1 MGVMKLSNQMSMSN
15 YTKRLQDPSL
25 QTERIQS
32 LMKELEKANQ
42 TTKDGR
48 YRIVD
53 GKLVPAEGSR
63 TLVPANMR
71 GMQSNQASMEKTK
84 KTRLEKKKLRYSYKK
99 LSAAIRSSKTSA
111 NAHMVVSK
119 ARIQV
124 SDLKKKRG
132 SEEYDDVELE
142 MAISHAMSIERVARK
157 HEKNLRMEEL
167 AKRGENPVLQAFDP
181 EALEEM
187 EEGVEERI
195 SDLQSTYE
203 DFEKSQKS
211 ERMLSEQEIEDFSED
226 MEKLLLDE
234 MSSYTEQMKLDL
246 FDMMEDLMAYTGE
259 MDEEDIKKMERRH
272 RSAEDRDIA
281 KADMDYLKNYFEYL
295 NSQTGAGMMAESGG
309 AVTDFLA

>member
-1 MGVMKLSNQMSMSN
+1 
-15 YTKRLQDPSL
+15 
-25 QTERIQS
+25 
-32 LMKELEKANQ
+32 LEKANQ

-53 GKLVPAEGSR
+53 GKLVPVEGSR

-187 EEGVEERI
+187 EEGVEH
-195 SDLQSTYE
+195 T
-203 DFEKSQKS
+203 
-211 ERMLSEQEIEDFSED
+211 LSEQELEDFSED

-234 MSSYTEQMKLDL
+234 MSSYTEQMKLDI

>member
-15 YTKRLQDPSL
+15 YTKRLQNPSL

-53 GKLVPAEGSR
+53 GKLVPVEGSR

-187 EEGVEERI
+187 EEGVEH
-195 SDLQSTYE
+195 T
-203 DFEKSQKS
+203 
-211 ERMLSEQEIEDFSED
+211 LSEQELEDFSED